1 MPVSFVCRTH
11 SPLEPQQLFDLSRS
25 VDAHVGSMARSKERA
40 IAGVVTG
47 LLEWGDQ
54 VTWRAW
60 HFGVPIRMT
69 SRITQM
75 DAPSSF
81 TDEQLSGPFRYF
93 RHTHEFLPDGGGTLM
108 IDRVAFAA
116 PFGPLGRLAEKL
128 FLGRYLRRL
137 IEWRN
142 AFLAGHGAD
151 A

>member
-1 MPVSFVCRTH
+1 MPVSFVCRT
-11 SPLEPQQLFDLSRS
+11 SSTLQPQQLFDLSRS
-25 VDAHVGSMARSKERA
+25 VDAHVGSMSRSKERA

-47 LLEWGDQ
+47 LLEMGEQ
-54 VTWRAW
+54 VTWRAR

-75 DAPSSF
+75 AAPASF

-93 RHTHEFLPDGGGTLM
+93 RHTHEFQPDGCGTLM

-128 FLGRYLRRL
+128 FLGSYLQRL
-137 IEWRN
+137 IEERN
-142 AFLAGHGAD
+142 AFLCGHGD
-151 A
+151 G